1 MSQLFDS
8 PFFQDAF
15 SQLESAADTMGLDP
29 NVKERLKYPK
39 RALQVAV
46 PIRLDD
52 GTVKV
57 FEGYRVQHNMTL
69 GPGKGGIRF
78 HPHAD
83 ISETAALAMLMTFKC
98 SLVGLPL
105 GGAKG
110 SIKVDPSLLSRQELQ
125 ALTRRYTMEIAPL
138 IGPDKDIPAPDIGTD
153 KQTMA
158 WLMDTYSQITGFAVQ
173 GVVTGKPISIG
184 GSLGREEATGRGVA
198 YCINFA
204 YEAKNKKIT
213 KDTTIAIHGFG
224 KVGVPAAEI
233 LSEQGAKIVAVS
245 DVSGA
250 IYDKNGLNIADVK
263 KYIMTNRLLKGYPKA
278 EMITNEKLL
287 ALDVD
292 ILIPAAIDGVVTKE
306 NMHTINARLIA
317 EGANG
322 PVNREAVSYLTE
334 KGVEIIPDI
343 LCNAGGVIVSY
354 FEWVQGLAHFF
365 WDLDQINKNLHD
377 ILKRAFNEVNTQA
390 KKYNVPMK
398 KAAMVAALARLDTAM
413 RVRGLFP

>member
-1 MSQLFDS
+1 M
-8 PFFQDAF
+8 
-15 SQLESAADTMGLDP
+15 
-29 NVKERLKYPK
+29 
-39 RALQVAV
+39 
-46 PIRLDD
+46 
-52 GTVKV
+52 
-57 FEGYRVQHNMTL
+57 
-69 GPGKGGIRF
+69 
-78 HPHAD
+78 
-83 ISETAALAMLMTFKC
+83 
-98 SLVGLPL
+98 
-105 GGAKG
+105 
-110 SIKVDPSLLSRQELQ
+110 
-125 ALTRRYTMEIAPL
+125 
-138 IGPDKDIPAPDIGTD
+138 
-153 KQTMA
+153 
-158 WLMDTYSQITGFAVQ
+158 
-173 GVVTGKPISIG
+173 
-184 GSLGREEATGRGVA
+184 
-198 YCINFA
+198 
-204 YEAKNKKIT
+204 
-213 KDTTIAIHGFG
+213 
-224 KVGVPAAEI
+224 
-233 LSEQGAKIVAVS
+233 AVS

-263 KYIMTNRLLKGYPKA
+263 KYIIANRLLKGYPKA

-365 WDLDQINKNLHD
+365 WDLDQINQNLHD
-377 ILKRAFNEVNTQA
+377 ILKRAFNEVNTQS